1 MNLKKRKIF
10 NQRRR
15 RLPMFL
21 LVLVGLLAMSSCAPR
36 SNHWIPEESPKRN
49 KVDWAKFYHVAQ
61 FSPGSS
67 ILSEA
72 QERDLERFLRRV
84 ALGQGVRVEIS
95 SSEASDVRLGLR
107 REAAVADVLER
118 ADVRVSLAKYDT
130 TEKTPDHSVR
140 VAVGRYVLTSPKC
153 PDWSKAAT
161 GDPSN
166 RVSGNFGC
174 ATASN
179 HGLMLANPGD
189 LVRPG
194 PLTSGDG
201 EALAK
206 GLQNYRAWEEEKAP
220 AVTTLSIQSSGGS
233 GQ

>member
-1 MNLKKRKIF
+1 MTVKKRKIF

-21 LVLVGLLAMSSCAPR
+21 LVMVGLLAMSSCAPR
-36 SNHWIPEESPKRN
+36 SNHWIPEESPKIN
-49 KVDWAKFYHVAQ
+49 KVNWAKFYHVVPFA
-61 FSPGSS
+61 PGSS
-67 ILSEA
+67 IISESR
-72 QERDLERFLRRV
+72 ERNLERFARRV
-84 ALGQGVRVEIS
+84 ALGQGVRIEIS
-95 SSEASDVRLGLR
+95 SSNAADTRLGLR
-107 REAAVADVLER
+107 REAAVAEVLRR
-118 ADVRVSLAKYDT
+118 ADIRVSLAKNDMN
-130 TEKTPDHSVR
+130 KNTPRHSVR

-194 PLTSGDG
+194 RLTPGDG
-201 EALAK
+201 EALSK

-220 AVTTLSIQSSGGS
+220 AVTTLSISSGGGS
-233 GQ
+233 K

>member
-1 MNLKKRKIF
+1 MTLKKRKIF

-21 LVLVGLLAMSSCAPR
+21 LVLVGLLTMSSCAPR
-36 SNHWIPEESPKRN
+36 SNHWVPEESPKGN
-49 KVDWAKFYHVAQ
+49 KVNWAKFYHLVQ
-61 FSPGSS
+61 FPPGTS
-67 ILSEA
+67 ILSDGH
-72 QERDLERFLRRV
+72 ERNLERFVRRV
-84 ALGQGVRVEIS
+84 AMGQAVRVEIS

-107 REAAVADVLER
+107 REAAVANVLER
-118 ADVRVSLAKYDT
+118 ADVRVSLAKIDANK
-130 TEKTPDHSVR
+130 ETPLHSVR
-140 VAVGRYVLTSPKC
+140 ISVGRYVLTSPKC

-194 PLTSGDG
+194 RITPGDG

-220 AVTTLSIQSSGGS
+220 AVTTLSIQSSGGG

>member
-1 MNLKKRKIF
+1 
-10 NQRRR
+10 
-15 RLPMFL
+15 MFL
-21 LVLVGLLAMSSCAPR
+21 LVMVGLLAMSSCAPR
-36 SNHWIPEESPKRN
+36 SNHWIPEESPKKN

-61 FSPGSS
+61 FSPESS
-67 ILSEA
+67 ILSEG
-72 QERDLERFLRRV
+72 QRRDLERFVRRV

-95 SSEASDVRLGLR
+95 SSQANSGANDLRLGLR
-107 REAAVADVLER
+107 REAAVADVLQR
-118 ADVRVSLAKYDT
+118 ADIRVSLT
-130 TEKTPDHSVR
+130 QSTEGQLTPEHSVR

-161 GDPSN
+161 GDSSN

-194 PLTSGDG
+194 RITPGDG
-201 EALAK
+201 EALTK
-206 GLQNYRAWEEEKAP
+206 GLQNYRAWKEEKAP
-220 AVTTLSIQSSGGS
+220 AVTTLSIQSSGG
-233 GQ
+233 GGK